1 MALNTPRLPSEPPG
15 KSLLREVQGGNSLIM
30 TIRVDQIN
38 LPIKGSSVYGLILEV
53 ICYVN
58 RVFDAQDMTLQVH
71 LPSNSDS

>member
-1 MALNTPRLPSEPPG
+1 
-15 KSLLREVQGGNSLIM
+15 M

-53 ICYVN
+53 ICCVN

-71 LPSNSDS
+71 LPSNSDSQWEQLYFSGGIFSIWRHSF